1 VYLLDQKVPVRVPR
15 VRDRRLGVEIPLESY
30 RRLQQPQAV
39 EEGMLRRVLYGLSC
53 RDYRAAAEPI
63 PEAFGLSRSSVS
75 RWYVR
80 ATARQLEAL
89 LERRLDRYDFV
100 ALVLDGKTF
109 ADDTMVIALGVTLG
123 GEKVVLGFVQ
133 TGTEN
138 AAACTTFLRGLVERG
153 LRVEE
158 GLLVVVES
166 FRQEVWNFASGGD
179 LLGSLDPVHV
189 PDARVDLREQVR
201 GVQAAETPF
210 RHQEHLPDHGGGPV

>member
-1 VYLLDQKVPVRVPR
+1 

-39 EEGMLRRVLYGLSC
+39 EGGMLRRVLYGLSC
-53 RDYRAAAEPI
+53 RDYRAAAEAI

-138 AAACTTFLRGLVERG
+138 AAACTTFLRGLVEHG
-153 LRVEE
+153 LRVQE
-158 GLLVVVES
+158 GLLVVVDGS
-166 FRQEVWNFASGGD
+166 KGLSRAVREVFGHMPWCSG
-179 LLGSLDPVHV
+179 
-189 PDARVDLREQVR
+189 ARGTSGR
-201 GVQAAETPF
+201 TW
-210 RHQEHLPDHGGGPV
+210 